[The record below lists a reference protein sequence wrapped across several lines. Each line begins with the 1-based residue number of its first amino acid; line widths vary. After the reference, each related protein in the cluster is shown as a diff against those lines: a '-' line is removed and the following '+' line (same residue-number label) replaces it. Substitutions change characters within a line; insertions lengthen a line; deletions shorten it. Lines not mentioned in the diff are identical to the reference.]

1 MGGQLDGRVAA
12 VTGGGTGLGEAI
24 ARRFAAEGA
33 LVVVSGRRREPIDA
47 VAADIGGMAVVTDV
61 ADEASVAALFAK
73 TEQSHGRLDILVNN
87 AGHGGGG
94 LMPVENMDIDEWD
107 RTFAVNVRGVV
118 LCSKYAIP
126 LIKRGGGGAIVHIA
140 SVAGIGPL
148 KNQSVYGVSKAA
160 VIALTKPMAH
170 EVGRDGIRVNA
181 LCPGGGGDGSL
192 SGKRG
197 GAAGGDRRHR
207 GGRHGPHCRRRCP
220 RPADHPRGGGLQHP
234 VPGHRGV
241 GLHDRQHP
249 GAGRGQAVMPASA
262 GSGPV

>member
-181 LCPGGGGDGSL
+181 LCPGAVVTDLYRGNAAARQAATGGTVEDDMA
-192 SGKRG
+192 RI
-197 GAAGGDRRHR
+197 AGGVAL
-207 GGRHGPHCRRRCP
+207 GRLTTREEVASSTLFLATAASGSMTGNILVL
-220 RPADHPRGGGLQHP
+220 D
-234 VPGHRGV
+234 
-241 GLHDRQHP
+241 
-249 GAGRGQAVMPASA
+249 AGKP
-262 GSGPV
+262 